1 MYKCGKCVSMLSV
14 KCQFFD
20 KKCVNWSKLSL
31 VEKQI
36 GNEKDKTKWKLRTD
50 IKLVNT
56 YGTKRW
62 KT

>member
-1 MYKCGKCVSMLSV
+1 MCQCCQSNVS
-14 KCQFFD
+14 
-20 KKCVNWSKLSL
+20 SL
-31 VEKQI
+31 IKNVSTGQNYLMVEKQI

-50 IKLVNT
+50 IKLVNN